1 MAKTSKLLRS
11 TAEAETETE
20 IPIGVKRKPPRRR
33 LSFEEFVE
41 WLDEDTWAEWV
52 DGEVVVL
59 SPASRKHQEIFGFLL
74 SVLHT
79 YVKLQDLG
87 VVLAAPFLM
96 KLPEE
101 LRRGREPDLLFV
113 AKEHLDR
120 LKETYLDGPADLV
133 MEIVSKES
141 RLRDRG
147 DKRAEYEAAGIPEYW
162 LIDPERREVELN
174 RLDERGRYRPAEP
187 DEKGYYASAVIP
199 GFRLKAEWLWQEPLP
214 SPLAVLAELLETSP
228 EALLKRSRHGR

>member
-1 MAKTSKLLRS
+1 MPRTKPQSPSSPIELEALR
-11 TAEAETETE
+11 
-20 IPIGVKRKPPRRR
+20 RKPPRRR
-33 LSFEEFVE
+33 LTFEEFLE

-59 SPASRKHQEIFGFLL
+59 SPANTRHQRIAGFLAITLGLYVRERDLGEIF
-74 SVLHT
+74 T
-79 YVKLQDLG
+79 
-87 VVLAAPFLM
+87 APYLM

-120 LKETYLDGPADLV
+120 IQETYLDGPADLV
-133 MEIVSKES
+133 VEIVLKES

-147 DKRAEYEAAGIPEYW
+147 DKRAEYEASGIPEYW
-162 LIDPERREVELN
+162 LLDPERREVELN
-174 RLDERGRYRPAEP
+174 RLDERGRYRPVEP
-187 DEKGYYASAVIP
+187 DEAGFYRSDVIP

-214 SPLAVLAELLETSP
+214 SPLDVLAELLETSP
-228 EALLKRSRHGR
+228 EALIKRSRHGR